1 MIKELLQEMFLLKEK
16 GYYKQAIEILYKLL
30 EISDSQD
37 ETAEIMYELA
47 EVYFFS
53 GNIERAMHYTDK
65 LLEIAPE
72 HTNAL
77 KLQIKLL
84 SSDPQKRIFAASK
97 LYTITNKPEDLKL
110 YLALLNKAKLYKET
124 ISFTNTGMK
133 AYCFQEFA
141 DAYYAIGE
149 YEKAKELLETQPR
162 LNEISGLLLAKTC
175 YALNDSS
182 SLKTIETKLADSQN
196 PEVLKFIIQLEFD
209 LMNYTN
215 VVKLAEN
222 INIASHPETLYLTG
236 LACLYT
242 QQTIKAKK
250 YLNILCEKVNNDK
263 YKFALAMAY
272 VQANQTTQAIETVT
286 KHPAYLKLLTLLLNE
301 KAITKNILAKEF
313 LTTFEIY
320 QRDALSL
327 FTVADICFKRSLL
340 GLVNDLIKL
349 PHNPRDLKFVYYE
362 IKLNILEKDY
372 ETAGR
377 KLDKYKDNDNFAL
390 LYAELLNSQNNFS
403 TLENLLETR
412 EAYKKNEFEQ
422 CCYYYARIF
431 EAKGEYQRAIDI
443 AQKGLGF
450 VNNYTEMYYTLLY
463 SLYKHIGNSKQ
474 AIYCLEKAASINP
487 DLRPKLISESSN
499 L

>member
-124 ISFTNTGMK
+124 ISFANTGMK

-149 YEKAKELLETQPR
+149 YEKAKELLDTQPR
-162 LNEISGLLLAKTC
+162 LNEISGLLLAKNC

-182 SLKTIETKLADSQN
+182 
-196 PEVLKFIIQLEFD
+196 
-209 LMNYTN
+209 
-215 VVKLAEN
+215 
-222 INIASHPETLYLTG
+222 
-236 LACLYT
+236 
-242 QQTIKAKK
+242 
-250 YLNILCEKVNNDK
+250 
-263 YKFALAMAY
+263 
-272 VQANQTTQAIETVT
+272 
-286 KHPAYLKLLTLLLNE
+286 
-301 KAITKNILAKEF
+301 
-313 LTTFEIY
+313 
-320 QRDALSL
+320 
-327 FTVADICFKRSLL
+327 
-340 GLVNDLIKL
+340 
-349 PHNPRDLKFVYYE
+349 
-362 IKLNILEKDY
+362 
-372 ETAGR
+372 
-377 KLDKYKDNDNFAL
+377 
-390 LYAELLNSQNNFS
+390 
-403 TLENLLETR
+403 
-412 EAYKKNEFEQ
+412 
-422 CCYYYARIF
+422 
-431 EAKGEYQRAIDI
+431 
-443 AQKGLGF
+443 
-450 VNNYTEMYYTLLY
+450 
-463 SLYKHIGNSKQ
+463 
-474 AIYCLEKAASINP
+474 
-487 DLRPKLISESSN
+487 
-499 L
+499 